1 MREGPPAASEK
12 AGPGA
17 DGERPLK
24 WRVFGS
30 PHIAGTVYGTIVV
43 LASLTAGA
51 DAYRNDLWQL
61 LGLAGGT
68 VLVLWLA
75 HVYSHGLGE
84 SLSLGRRLTTDELAA
99 IARREFSMLLAAAV
113 PLGAVALGAL
123 GLLRESTALWLAVAA
138 GVATLTAQGV
148 RYARLEHLS
157 RTGTAV
163 TVATNLA
170 LGLMIVALKAGVA
183 H

>member
-1 MREGPPAASEK
+1 VK
-12 AGPGA
+12 
-17 DGERPLK
+17 PL
-24 WRVFGS
+24 VFGS
-30 PHIAGTVYGTIVV
+30 HIAGTVYGTIVV

-51 DAYRNDLWQL
+51 DAYEHDLWRL

-68 VLVLWLA
+68 VVVLWVA

-84 SLSLGRRLTTDELAA
+84 SLSLGRRLTAEELAA

-113 PLGAVALGAL
+113 PLAAVALGAV
-123 GLLRESTALWLAVAA
+123 GVLRESTALWLAVGV
-138 GVATLTAQGV
+138 GVAALTVQGF

-157 RTGTAV
+157 RTGTALS
-163 TVATNLA
+163 VATNLA
-170 LGLMIVALKAGVA
+170 LGLIIVALKAGLA